1 MKAGLTMSVTKISE
15 FLNAFETHGIGRKD
29 ALKAADINPSD
40 LDSPDNRLTAAEVD
54 RIMRAAVRLTNNDD
68 IGLRQ
73 GELLSKGFSSI
84 LGYILM
90 NCGTLGE
97 ATEKYRQYEKIVD
110 ETGITEL
117 KLENGFAVLHALTLD
132 KKLAGN
138 RQFSDFKIAGT
149 LSYIKLLTGKRI
161 ALREVRF
168 THHKPADMS
177 EYRRIFK
184 CPVLFGKPANALI
197 FDRQSLE
204 LPVVE
209 PNKELLSLF
218 ENNAREILNAS
229 VNSGTHAKNV
239 LGMILK
245 EMNGDVPSIH
255 SVAQKMGMSVRSMQM
270 HLRNEGTSYMKL
282 VNGARKDTAAAY
294 LKDNKASIGEIAYV
308 LGFSESSAFHR
319 AFKKWTGLT
328 PREFGSGDEYA

>member
-15 FLNAFETHGIGRKD
+15 FLHAFEARGIGRKD
-29 ALKAADINPSD
+29 ALKAADINPSV

-97 ATEKYRQYEKIVD
+97 AIEKYRQYEKIVD
-110 ETGITEL
+110 ETGITRL
-117 KLENGFAVLHALTLD
+117 KLENGFAVLHTLTLD

-149 LSYIKLLTGKRI
+149 LSYIKLLTGEKI
-161 ALREVRF
+161 SLREVHFMHRR
-168 THHKPADMS
+168 PADAS
-177 EYRRIFK
+177 VYDGIFE
-184 CPVLFGKPANALI
+184 CPILFGKSVNALI
-197 FDRQSLE
+197 FDRRSLE
-204 LPVVE
+204 LPIIE
-209 PNKELLSLF
+209 PNRGLLSLF
-218 ENNAREILNAS
+218 EKSAREMLKTTEGSETLADKVLEIILRE
-229 VNSGTHAKNV
+229 
-239 LGMILK
+239 L
-245 EMNGDVPSIH
+245 NGNVPSVRLI
-255 SVAQKMGMSVRSMQM
+255 AGKMGMSARSLQM
-270 HLRNEGTSYMKL
+270 RLRNEGTSYKRL
-282 VNGARKDTAAAY
+282 VNGARKDMAAAY
-294 LKDNKASIGEIAYV
+294 LKENKASIGEIAYV
-308 LGFSESSAFHR
+308 LGFSETSAFHR

-328 PREFGSGDEYA
+328 PQGIRKRG